1 MTLSYYARLLCVCCA
16 TFFLVHALSWIIVS
30 RLARAAVAAAGKV
43 SPRSAARLLFVL
55 RMAPVALALLFVVGF
70 CVPSYVWFEPHVA
83 GERVS
88 FLFLLAALVGLFTF
102 TLPLLR
108 GAMAIF
114 RTWNYLRACSRHALN
129 ADVAQ
134 PDSGPLVISEDS
146 ALMATAGIVC
156 PRVVVS
162 QAVMDA
168 LSEEQKEAAFRHEAA
183 HLAARD
189 NLKKLLFL
197 LTPDLLPLVPGGCS
211 ILERGWALYSE
222 WAADDEAVD
231 GDVRRAVSL
240 ASALVRIAKIGVR
253 PRPSY
258 LLSSFV
264 DDERGLAMRVD
275 RLLHGPLEPI
285 PCLTPNTLLGG
296 KITLLVALTS
306 GVLLFLPLTLAAIHR
321 LLERLLQ

>member
-1 MTLSYYARLLCVCCA
+1 MILPYYVRLLCLCCA
-16 TFFLVHALSWIIVS
+16 SFFLVHALSWVA
-30 RLARAAVAAAGKV
+30 LAKLAPAALKAAGKV
-43 SPRSAARLLFVL
+43 NPRSAARLLFAL
-55 RMAPVALALLFVVGF
+55 RMTPVLLTLVFVLGF
-70 CVPSYVWFEPHVA
+70 CVPSYLWLEPPVA

-88 FLFLLAALVGLFTF
+88 FLFLLAALGGLFTF
-102 TLPLLR
+102 TVPLFR
-108 GAMAIF
+108 GARAVL
-114 RTWNYLRACSRHALN
+114 RTRKYLRACSRN
-129 ADVAQ
+129 ARNSDVAQ
-134 PDSGPLVISEDS
+134 ANAGPLVINEDS
-146 ALMATAGIVC
+146 ALMATAGVVS

-197 LTPDLLPLVPGGCS
+197 LTPDLLPLVSGHS

-231 GDVRRAVSL
+231 GDVQRAVSL
-240 ASALVRIAKIGVR
+240 ASALVRVAKIGVR
-253 PRPSY
+253 PQPSY
-258 LLSSFV
+258 LLTSLM
-264 DDERGLAMRVD
+264 DDERGLALRVD

-285 PCLTPNTLLGG
+285 PCLTPRTLLAGR
-296 KITLLVALTS
+296 ITLLVGLTS
-306 GVLLFLPLTLAAIHR
+306 GVLLFLPVTLAATHR